1 MPASDSAALAS
12 ILSELERRE
21 DPARAAILSRFFKTG
36 PGEYGEGDRFRGIR
50 VPVLRQLA
58 KAHAALGRAEVEAL
72 LHAAWHEDRMVALL
86 ILMRQYARA
95 GARERGGIFRFY
107 LGNTRGI
114 NSWDLVD
121 VSAPHIVGAH
131 LLERPRGMLRRLAA
145 SPILWERRIAMVA
158 TFAFIRRGQFDDTLA
173 IAHRL
178 LADPEELIHKACGW
192 MLREVGKRDRG
203 ALEAF
208 LAANGRAMP
217 RTMLRYA
224 IERFPEAL
232 RRRCLSG
239 G

>member
-1 MPASDSAALAS
+1 
-12 ILSELERRE
+12 
-21 DPARAAILSRFFKTG
+21 
-36 PGEYGEGDRFRGIR
+36 
-50 VPVLRQLA
+50 
-58 KAHAALGRAEVEAL
+58 
-72 LHAAWHEDRMVALL
+72 
-86 ILMRQYARA
+86 
-95 GARERGGIFRFY
+95 
-107 LGNTRGI
+107 
-114 NSWDLVD
+114 
-121 VSAPHIVGAH
+121 
-131 LLERPRGMLRRLAA
+131 MLRRLAA